1 MPPSLLED
9 MRGECVLGRDLG
21 GRIKLFK
28 SAIFALVNI
37 IDIYS
42 LRRLFPGAPLDSYTI
57 TPPYAIHSAVEPS
70 Y

>member
-1 MPPSLLED
+1 MPPFLLED
-9 MRGECVLGRDLG
+9 MRGECVLERDLG

-42 LRRLFPGAPLDSYTI
+42 LRRLFPDAP
-57 TPPYAIHSAVEPS
+57 P
-70 Y
+70 